1 MSKRIRYF
9 LGHLSASLFCYYFN
23 YSSIFIWYPTPLASA
38 EGVIYIFYMI
48 LIVDIIIGPLLS
60 LLVYKGSKKNL
71 KMIF

>member
-1 MSKRIRYF
+1 VLLCFAIILTIVVF
-9 LGHLSASLFCYYFN
+9 
-23 YSSIFIWYPTPLASA
+23 FIWYPTPLASA